1 MKTEH
6 KGFSIEF
13 WYFFFDVLYTWLSM
27 YLYLLKPS

>member
-13 WYFFFDVLYTWLSM
+13 CYFFFDTLYRCFDM
-27 YLYLLKPS
+27 YLYLLNTI